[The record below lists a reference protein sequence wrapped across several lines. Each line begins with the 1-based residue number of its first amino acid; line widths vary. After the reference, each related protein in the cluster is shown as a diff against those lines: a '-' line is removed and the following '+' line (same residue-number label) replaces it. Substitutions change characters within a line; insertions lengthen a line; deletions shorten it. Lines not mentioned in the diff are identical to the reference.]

1 MYAWLFRHL
10 PGPLWARIVLTVLVL
25 AAIVVALFAWAF
37 PAIAPLMP
45 FNDGMV
51 GAAAPEELSRR
62 SSGA

>member
-1 MYAWLFRHL
+1 M
-10 PGPLWARIVLTVLVL
+10 LVL

-51 GAAAPEELSRR
+51 GAAAPEELSGR